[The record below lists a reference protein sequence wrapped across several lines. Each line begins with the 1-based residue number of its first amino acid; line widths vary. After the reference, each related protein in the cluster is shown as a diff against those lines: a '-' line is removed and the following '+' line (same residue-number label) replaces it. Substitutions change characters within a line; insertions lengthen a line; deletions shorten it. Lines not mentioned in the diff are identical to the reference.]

1 MIKTVASLELPVNE
15 KLLIRKNVITPE
27 QVTGSEK
34 RFCVVTG
41 THGDELEGQYVC
53 YELNRRIR
61 EQIHYLKGT
70 VEIYP
75 ALNPLGLD
83 TITRAFPVFDVDM
96 NRIFPGTDDGS
107 VAELV
112 AGMIVKDLAGADMC
126 IDVHASNIYIREIP
140 QVRLNESTSGS
151 LLKYAGRLNTEFV
164 WVHHASTVLE
174 STLAHTLNMIGV
186 PTLVVEMGVGM
197 RSTEKFCFQLVDGI
211 FCLMKDLGIWA
222 GPVIT
227 PKEPV
232 VSLGG
237 EVGFVNAEK
246 SGLFVPKVKHRNDI
260 KKGEIIGEIVNPLE
274 GTVEERL
281 YAPCDGLIFTL
292 RAYPMVE
299 RGSLIARILGGGGR

>member
-174 STLAHTLNMIGV
+174 STLA
-186 PTLVVEMGVGM
+186 
-197 RSTEKFCFQLVDGI
+197 TEHDWRPNSRCGDG
-211 FCLMKDLGIWA
+211 GRH
-222 GPVIT
+222 
-227 PKEPV
+227 ENH
-232 VSLGG
+232 G
-237 EVGFVNAEK
+237 EVLFSARRRYLLPDEGFGNLGRAGDYAEGAG
-246 SGLFVPKVKHRNDI
+246 GLP
-260 KKGEIIGEIVNPLE
+260 G
-274 GTVEERL
+274 
-281 YAPCDGLIFTL
+281 
-292 RAYPMVE
+292 
-299 RGSLIARILGGGGR
+299 RGSRFCQCGKIRPLRTKG

>member
-1 MIKTVASLELPVNE
+1 MIKTVASLELPVSE
-15 KLLIRKNVITPE
+15 TLLIRKNVITPE
-27 QVTGSEK
+27 QVTDRGK

-61 EQIHYLKGT
+61 EQIHYLRGT

-96 NRIFPGTDDGS
+96 NRIFPGTDNGS

-140 QVRLNESTSGS
+140 QVRLNESTSDR
-151 LLKYAGRLNTEFV
+151 LLGYARRLNTEFV

-197 RSTEKFCFQLVDGI
+197 RITEKFCFQLVDGI
-211 FCLMKDLGIWA
+211 FCLMKDLGIWD
-222 GPVIT
+222 GPVIE
-227 PKEPV
+227 PKEPI

-237 EVGFVNAEK
+237 EVGFINAGK
-246 SGLFVPKVKHRNDI
+246 SGLFVPKVEHRNDI
-260 KKGEIIGEIVNPLE
+260 RKGEIIGEIVNPLE

-299 RGSLIARILGGGGR
+299 EGSLIARILGGVV